1 MTAMSNYSFRA
12 KGTTMEDKMCPVFL
26 DGKECGFPL
35 TPVDLEAEK
44 IGSDLATYECGLGH
58 RSYFLREPKTKSQT
72 LSAAVSPWVV
82 NVTTSV
88 QRAK

>member
-1 MTAMSNYSFRA
+1 
-12 KGTTMEDKMCPVFL
+12 MEDKRCPVFV

-35 TPVDLEAEK
+35 MPVDLEAEK

-72 LSAAVSPWVV
+72 LRHDRRRVKKNGWDES
-82 NVTTSV
+82 
-88 QRAK
+88 